1 MENAVKALIMVAAL
15 IIGVLVIG
23 LLVYLFRIGGN
34 VASNYEQSMSEGEIA
49 SFNAKFES
57 YMTKMIINGDRTG
70 TYKNVFVQ
78 HSNNVNDVVSVINLA
93 YDVNS
98 QLKSDNISDGISIEV
113 KVDSD
118 TYYMNA
124 RMLYDY
130 FEQTKNTSERIR
142 IKNFVFKTN
151 TPPGNHRYDENVIL
165 KLNQFITLTYTPDG
179 GTEPYPLNDS
189 VLYNNGPFSER
200 IYRFYFDCINTE
212 YSVRG
217 RINKMV
223 FELKDTKKELSND
236 PSYTAEDIVNI
247 GL

>member
-34 VASNYEQSMSEGEIA
+34 VASNYEQSMSEGEIS

-57 YMTKMIINGDRTG
+57 YMTKMIVNTNTDG
-70 TYKNVFVQ
+70 TYKNIFVQ

-93 YDVNS
+93 YDVNAK
-98 QLKSDNISDGISIEV
+98 LKSDNSADGIAIEV
-113 KVDSD
+113 KVSNSEK
-118 TYYMNA
+118 YYMNA
-124 RMLYDY
+124 KLLYDY
-130 FEQTKNTSERIR
+130 YQKTLNSDPKERT
-142 IKNFVFKTN
+142 KNFVFKKEV
-151 TPPGNHRYDENVIL
+151 PQSVYDDNAIL
-165 KLNQFITLTYTPDG
+165 KLNHFITLKHTPVGSPID
-179 GTEPYPLNDS
+179 YPLNDS

-200 IYRFYFDCINTE
+200 IYRFYFDCTDTE

-223 FELKDTKKELSND
+223 FELKDTKEELD
-236 PSYTAEDIVNI
+236 KAGYTSEDINNI